1 MSRLLRALPSALVTL
16 LAVNSAL
23 SQSTMAPIASF
34 GTNGWIA
41 PGASA
46 FVTTGN
52 TERGLAYNPITGNLV
67 LVSRAGGTNLRVL
80 DGVTGADLGALDSTG
95 ITGGTFVV
103 SQGEVADDGIIYVC
117 NLSTSIGAAFK
128 VYKWDSE
135 ALGLVTP
142 PTVAYTG
149 TPGVTRLGDSFAV
162 YGGSAVPAQFAAA
175 GSNNVSA
182 SNFAVGSLDGLN
194 TATPYLSVPG
204 TTTTS
209 NDYRLALTWIDQ
221 NTLLGNQGANVRVTA
236 LAGATATLSASI
248 PVGAAQRAMDYA
260 VIAGTPVL
268 AILDTNS
275 SIVRIY
281 DITVPTAPTLLTSA
295 TTTTGTLTANGN
307 GTGSVQ
313 WGAISGN
320 SATLYAMSSN
330 QGIQAFQVTI
340 DLPASAQP
348 FGIGCGTPA
357 LALSAVGAPILPST
371 IQLQV
376 DNLPVTTGAGFFLL
390 GFGSIP
396 GGAPIP
402 VAPGC
407 LQYVIPVSTLFF
419 FPLGAPSFQ
428 QPLGFPNDP
437 GFAGFEVF
445 VQGGAF
451 DGVSSAITATNGLR
465 LYLKTF

>member
-23 SQSTMAPIASF
+23 SQSTLTPLATF

-80 DGVTGADLGALDSTG
+80 DGQTGADLGALNSTG

-103 SQGEVADDGIIYVC
+103 SQGEVADDGAIYVC

-128 VYKWDSE
+128 VYKWDNE

-142 PTVAYTG
+142 PSVAYTG
-149 TPGVTRLGDSFAV
+149 TPGVTRLGDCFAV

-209 NDYRLALTWIDQ
+209 NDYRLALSWIDQ
-221 NTLLGNQGANVRVTA
+221 NTLLGNQGANVRVTS
-236 LAGATATLSASI
+236 LAGATATVSATI
-248 PVGAAQRAMDYA
+248 PVGAAQRPMDYA
-260 VIAGTPVL
+260 VIGGTPVL
-268 AILDTNS
+268 AIIDTNS

-281 DITVPTAPTLLTSA
+281 DITVPTAPTLLVAA
-295 TTTTGTLTANGN
+295 TTTTGTLTANAN
-307 GTGSVQ
+307 GTGAVQ

-371 IQLQV
+371 IQLQA
-376 DNLPVTTGAGFFLL
+376 DNLPVTTAAGFFLF
-390 GFGSIP
+390 GFVSIP

-402 VAPGC
+402 IAPGC
-407 LQYVIPVSTLFF
+407 SQYVLPLSTSFF
-419 FPLGAPSFQ
+419 FPLGAPSYQ
-428 QPLGFPNDP
+428 SPLSFPNDP
-437 GFAGFEVF
+437 FFAGLEVF
-445 VQGGAF
+445 VQAGAF
-451 DGVSSAITATNGLR
+451 DGVSSGVTATNGLR